1 MLAFR
6 RVVVGLLAVVCAV
19 SAMNV
24 QAQEKKK
31 KKGADRAAA
40 PRAINQLK
48 GQLEKLD
55 LTAEQKTKVEEI
67 LKTHAPKLEAAQKK
81 ADEALSPEQ
90 RKARAEALSKARG
103 EGKKGKELQESVNEA
118 VKATDEQK
126 SKMASANKELQEAT
140 QALRKEV
147 VGVLTAEQKAK
158 LGAGAKKK

>member
-55 LTAEQKTKVEEI
+55 LTAEQKTKVEGG
-67 LKTHAPKLEAAQKK
+67 P
-81 ADEALSPEQ
+81 D
-90 RKARAEALSKARG
+90 R
-103 EGKKGKELQESVNEA
+103 
-118 VKATDEQK
+118 
-126 SKMASANKELQEAT
+126 
-140 QALRKEV
+140 
-147 VGVLTAEQKAK
+147 
-158 LGAGAKKK
+158 